1 MHRPAVLARALFLL
15 CVAAPLATAQIE
27 LPSTP
32 VVTPAPTPPVEL
44 PELPRGDLIQ
54 KVTGKD
60 PYADPKELGQ
70 EAKPA
75 GGLELPPGPPAGQ
88 DPATL
93 PAAAVPGRINS
104 APLENLPPGRKD
116 AADFILAE
124 LRRLDDVHHAMVDQA
139 AQSLI
144 GLGDEGIDAA
154 RRGLLEDRPPT
165 ILACAKVLLS
175 SSTAQDREL
184 VRRRLNSKL
193 PASVGGPLVEAFVS
207 LDPVSASPVVLAALL
222 DHPLVG
228 VRAAVSRKLTG
239 VHDAALLP
247 ALGGQLKSERADTR
261 LRALE
266 LLANFEG
273 ESVVDQ
279 LLGRLKD
286 PSAMVAGR
294 AALLLAAREDPATV
308 GLLRTR
314 AFDQP
319 WILRESAYAI
329 LSLIEREDARLL
341 PCLDERHVPIL
352 LEGLASSDPF
362 IAGSCAAALAGIGFR
377 STTLAGAEW
386 IDRAVPERLVR
397 CVSGLEFHNDFS
409 SLQRPVCRRLA
420 LISGQAFASDGPAW
434 MKWWSESRGSFR
446 ARRAVIEAGP
456 ELAGSLQLSWRNDL
470 GELESFRILGPTV
483 TGYASDSANPDSA
496 EVFRITELQA
506 HDVFAMLQETR
517 VFTAERLPGVRGS
530 SNLPGRSLEIGIGK
544 QGKSFRFAG
553 STSEAWFETV
563 AASLRAVRDRNRWQR
578 YPAPKRHAR
587 AADLWFEQC
596 TWWDGEHTEHERALR
611 MKSLV
616 LESLPAIPLERR
628 SAAVTELI
636 GIYAD
641 ASNIEVSD
649 FPVLLAMLREEPFYT
664 PRARVLLGLT
674 LVHLT
679 AENAQQDGRLEIL
692 ISLAI
697 ERFGEGA
704 GEAMG
709 RILHAAGPLNA
720 SASTHDV
727 RPRLR
732 AAAVREILETGAPAD
747 FARAVEMLRDPEVS
761 VQVTAI
767 DALGSKQV
775 EAARV
780 ELLLRA
786 RLGDDPVIRSAAL
799 GAIANLGGEGVLDA
813 MMLGLTSPVHAI
825 KVAAARG
832 LARIGDPAAAPLL
845 VSLLGQGRGSDV
857 FEAAR
862 QGLIAMG
869 DGATSDLLRA
879 VNTPGSRA
887 RREGAL
893 LLSQQGVPEAI
904 PVLLAL
910 LSENPNDSLIAG
922 ELAVSTCIDLRAS
935 GNPSVAWWDWW
946 EGVVHNDAAAW
957 LCGALERLGV
967 SAPAP
972 AELASPGTRQGLRFL
987 TLVMRRSEAHLVER
1001 ARRDLGRLLGRE
1013 LGALPVPGDDRN
1025 LFIADLEREISKRF
1039 PQ

>member
-1 MHRPAVLARALFLL
+1 MHRPAVLSCALLL
-15 CVAAPLATAQIE
+15 VCVSASLATAQIE

-32 VVTPAPTPPVEL
+32 VTNPTPAPPVEL
-44 PELPRGDLIQ
+44 PPLPRGDLIQ
-54 KVTGKD
+54 KVTGKN
-60 PYADPKELGQ
+60 PFADPKELGQ

-75 GGLELPPGPPAGQ
+75 GGLELPLAPPSVQ
-88 DPATL
+88 DPAKASAT
-93 PAAAVPGRINS
+93 AAPGRIDA
-104 APLENLPPGRKD
+104 APLENMPPGRKD
-116 AADFILAE
+116 AAEFILTE
-124 LRRLDDVHHAMVDQA
+124 LRRLDDVHNVLVDQA

-144 GLGDEGIDAA
+144 GLGDEGSDAA
-154 RRGLLEDRPPT
+154 RRGLMEDRSPT
-165 ILACAKVLLS
+165 ILASAKVLLS
-175 SSTAQDREL
+175 SSSAQDREL

-207 LDPVSASPVVLAALL
+207 LDPVGASPVVLAGLL

-228 VRAAVSRKLTG
+228 VRAAVSRHLAG

-247 ALGGQLKSERADTR
+247 ALTAQMKSERADTR
-261 LRALE
+261 LRALD
-266 LLANFEG
+266 LLASFEG
-273 ESVVDQ
+273 EGVVDQ
-279 LLGRLKD
+279 LLARLKD
-286 PSAMVAGR
+286 PSALVAGR
-294 AALLLAAREDPATV
+294 ASLLLAAREDPAIV
-308 GLLRTR
+308 GILRTR

-319 WILRESAYAI
+319 WILRDSAYAI
-329 LSLIEREDARLL
+329 LSLIEREDARVIA
-341 PCLDERHVPIL
+341 CFDDRHVPIL
-352 LEGLASSDPF
+352 LEGLGSSDPF
-362 IAGSCAAALAGIGFR
+362 ISGTCAAALAGIGFR
-377 STTLAGAEW
+377 STTLADAQW

-397 CVSGLEFHNDFS
+397 SISGLEFHNDFS
-409 SLQRPVCRRLA
+409 SLQRPVCRRLT
-420 LISGQAFASDGPAW
+420 LISGQAFANDGPSW
-434 MKWWSESRGSFR
+434 MKWWSESRGNFR

-456 ELAGSLQLSWRNDL
+456 ELAGSLQLSWRDDV
-470 GELESFRILGPTV
+470 GELESFKIIGPTV
-483 TGYASDSANPDSA
+483 TGVSPDLANPDSA

-506 HDVFAMLQETR
+506 RDIFAMLQETR
-517 VFTAERLPGVRGS
+517 VFSAERLPGVRGS
-530 SNLPGRSLEIGIGK
+530 SNLPGRALEIGIGK

-578 YPAPKRHAR
+578 YPSPKRHAH

-641 ASNIEVSD
+641 ASNIEASD

-674 LVHLT
+674 LAHLNT
-679 AENAQQDGRLEIL
+679 ANAQLDGRCEIL
-692 ISLAI
+692 LGLAI
-697 ERFGEGA
+697 EHFGEGA
-704 GEAMG
+704 SEAMG
-709 RILHAAGPLNA
+709 RILRAAGPIVA
-720 SASTHDV
+720 RASTHDP
-727 RPRLR
+727 RPQLR
-732 AAAVREILETGAPAD
+732 AVAVGEILEIGAAED
-747 FARAVEMLRDPEVS
+747 QARAMEMLHDPLIQ
-761 VQVTAI
+761 VQVAAI
-767 DALGSKQV
+767 EALGLKQV

-799 GAIANLGGEGVLDA
+799 GAVANLGGEGVLDA
-813 MMLGLTSPVHAI
+813 MMLGLSSPVHAI

-832 LARIGDPAAAPLL
+832 LARIGDPTAAPLL
-845 VSLLGQGRGSDV
+845 VSLLGQGRGSEV

-869 DGATSDLLRA
+869 DAATSDLLRA

-910 LSENPNDSLIAG
+910 LTENPNDSLLAS
-922 ELAVSTCIDLRAS
+922 ELAVGTCTDLRAS

-946 EGVVHNDAAAW
+946 EGVVHDKPNAW
-957 LCGALERLGV
+957 LCAALERLGV
-967 SAPAP
+967 SAPKP
-972 AELASPGTRQGLRFL
+972 DELARPGTRQGMRFL
-987 TLVMRRSEAHLVER
+987 TLVMRRPEAHLVER

-1025 LFIADLEREISKRF
+1025 LFIADLEREIAKRF

>member
-1 MHRPAVLARALFLL
+1 MHRPAVLPSALFLL
-15 CVAAPLATAQIE
+15 CVNAALGTAQIE

-32 VVTPAPTPPVEL
+32 VPVPAQTPPVEL
-44 PELPRGDLIQ
+44 PVLPRGELIQ

-60 PYADPKELGQ
+60 PFADPKELGQ

-75 GGLELPPGPPAGQ
+75 GGLELPPVPLAGQ
-88 DPATL
+88 DPATP
-93 PAAAVPGRINS
+93 PASAAPGRIDA

-124 LRRLDDVHHAMVDQA
+124 LRRLDDVHHALVDQA

-144 GLGDEGIDAA
+144 GLGDDGIDAA
-154 RRGLLEDRPPT
+154 RRGLMEERPPT

-207 LDPVSASPVVLAALL
+207 LDPVAASPVVLAALL

-228 VRAAVSRKLTG
+228 VRAAASRRLAG

-247 ALGGQLKSERADTR
+247 ALSAQMKSARADTR

-266 LLANFEG
+266 LLASFEG
-273 ESVVDQ
+273 EIVVEQ

-286 PSAMVAGR
+286 PSALVAGR
-294 AALLLAAREDPATV
+294 AALLLAAREDPAIV
-308 GLLRTR
+308 GILRTR

-341 PCLDERHVPIL
+341 PCFDERHVPVL

-362 IAGSCAAALAGIGFR
+362 ISGTCAAALAGIGFR
-377 STTLAGAEW
+377 STTLAEAEW
-386 IDRAVPERLVR
+386 LDRAVPERLVR

-409 SLQRPVCRRLA
+409 SLQRPVCRRLM
-420 LISGQAFASDGPAW
+420 LTSGQAFASDGPAW
-434 MKWWSESRGSFR
+434 MKWWSESRGSFK
-446 ARRAVIEAGP
+446 ARRAAIEAGP
-456 ELAGSLQLSWRNDL
+456 ELAGSLQLTWRDDV

-483 TGYASDSANPDSA
+483 TGDSADLANPDRA

-506 HDVFAMLQETR
+506 RDVFAMLQETR

-530 SNLPGRSLEIGIGK
+530 GNLPGRSLEIGIGRQAK
-544 QGKSFRFAG
+544 AFRFAG
-553 STSEAWFETV
+553 SSSEAWFETV
-563 AASLRAVRDRNRWQR
+563 VASLRAVRDRNRWQR
-578 YPAPKRHAR
+578 YPSPKRHAR

-641 ASNIEVSD
+641 PLNIEQSD
-649 FPVLLAMLREEPFYT
+649 FPVLLAVLREEPFYT
-664 PRARVLLGLT
+664 PRARVMLGLT
-674 LVHLT
+674 LVHLNT
-679 AENAQQDGRLEIL
+679 ANAQQDGRAEIL
-692 ISLAI
+692 LSLAMA
-697 ERFGEGA
+697 RFGEGA
-704 GEAMG
+704 SEAMG
-709 RILHAAGPLNA
+709 LILHAAGPLIA
-720 SASTHDV
+720 RASTHD
-727 RPRLR
+727 PRAQLR
-732 AAAVREILETGAPAD
+732 AVAVREILELREAED
-747 FARAVEMLRDPEVS
+747 VARAMDLLRDVAIP
-761 VQVTAI
+761 VQVAAI
-767 DALGSKQV
+767 EALGSKRV
-775 EAARV
+775 EAARI

-799 GAIANLGGEGVLDA
+799 GAIANLGGDGVLDA
-813 MMLGLTSPVHAI
+813 MMLGLTSPVQAI
-825 KVAAARG
+825 KLAAARG
-832 LARIGDPAAAPLL
+832 LAQIGDPSAAPLL

-869 DGATSDLLRA
+869 DGATADLLRA

-893 LLSQQGVPEAI
+893 LLSQQGVPEAV

-910 LSENPNDSLIAG
+910 LTENPNDSLLASEI
-922 ELAVSTCIDLRAS
+922 AVSTCTDLRAS

-946 EGVVHNDAAAW
+946 EGVVHDNPDAW

-972 AELASPGTRQGLRFL
+972 AELAKPGTRQGLRFL

-1013 LGALPVPGDDRN
+1013 LGAMPVPGDDRN
-1025 LFIADLEREISKRF
+1025 LFIADLEREIAKRF